1 LKVIHDSDGKIYTE
15 DGKFLF
21 EVLIREGDEV
31 ARRINKLLEIERNKV
46 LEELANNKKSHD
58 SIELDRGT

>member
-1 LKVIHDSDGKIYTE
+1 MKVIHDSDGKIYTE